1 MLLLAA
7 LLGSVGGLVV
17 AASMAHPDTRE
28 AVINIALFASIVLQL
43 CFGCVTLFGVRIVSS
58 VTLTLTPLDCRNALL
73 LSSPPQIMIGLLLL
87 TGAAIGCLLWKQAKD
102 AAPFTCASIDMVR
115 ALLCADDCC

>member
-43 CFGCVTLFGVRIVSS
+43 CFGCVALSAIRSFSALLI
-58 VTLTLTPLDCRNALL
+58 LTTIGCRNALL

-87 TGAAIGCLLWKQAKD
+87 SGAAIGCLWWKQAKD

-115 ALLCADDCC
+115 RAPALRG